1 MLSPPARFTE
11 SLAVISDFTLSPPL
25 PPPRSVL
32 GVVFLL
38 PEFKLGEGLGELPLR
53 PSQED

>member
-1 MLSPPARFTE
+1 MLSPLARFTE

-38 PEFKLGEGLGELPLR
+38 PEFKLGEGWVELPFR